1 MAATNQLAAIF
12 VSGLS
17 ILFLFHV
24 ERIGR
29 FKIQNSKFKIEFRHT
44 PSPYGYSL

>member
-24 ERIGR
+24 ERIG
-29 FKIQNSKFKIEFRHT
+29 KFKIDFRHT

>member
-12 VSGLS
+12 VSGLF

-24 ERIGR
+24 ERIG
-29 FKIQNSKFKIEFRHT
+29 NSKLDFIHT
-44 PSPYGYSL
+44 PSPLRVLPLT